1 MAAERGGAGASS
13 AKPAPSTLLPMN
25 GRTIRIHLVDG
36 SPTGTLTSEIMNW
49 TGHALVF
56 PRAKLVDVAKRPE
69 VRRTGL
75 YCLVGLDPDSPTR
88 DRVYVGE
95 ADNVVTRLGIHNNDD
110 SRDFWTRTAVFV
122 SKDENLTKAH
132 ARYLESRLIELSRQA
147 GRAVVANATSPPRPP
162 LPEADIADME
172 YFLAQ
177 IEMMLPV
184 LGFTFLQR
192 APEPTTAE
200 ATAESP
206 IFTLTGVGANAE
218 AREIDGEFVVFKGST
233 ARRHGVDSW
242 KSGRSVRDALIEE
255 GKLVDAPD
263 PDTLVFADNVSF
275 SSPSTAA
282 SVVLGANTNG
292 RIKWTV
298 SSTGQTY
305 ADWHESRLRMAGIE
319 DNYDSE

>member
-1 MAAERGGAGASS
+1 MH
-13 AKPAPSTLLPMN
+13 

-36 SPTGTLTSEIMNW
+36 SPTGTLTAEIMNW

-56 PRAKLVDVAKRPE
+56 PRAKLADVAKRPE

-75 YCLVGLDPDSPTR
+75 YCLVGPDPESATR
-88 DRVYVGE
+88 ESVYIGE
-95 ADNVVTRLGIHNNDD
+95 ADNVVSRLGIHNNDE

-132 ARYLESRLIELSRQA
+132 ARYLESRVIELAKQS
-147 GRAVVANATSPPRPP
+147 GRALVANATSPPRPP

-184 LGFTFLQR
+184 LGFMFLQR
-192 APEPTTAE
+192 APEPARVE
-200 ATAESP
+200 ATVDSP
-206 IFTLTGVGANAE
+206 LFVLSGVGVKAE
-218 AREIDGEFVVFKGST
+218 AREIDGEFVVLKGST
-233 ARRHGVDSW
+233 ARRQGVESW
-242 KSGRSVRDALIEE
+242 SSGRSARDALIDE
-255 GKLVDAPD
+255 GKLVDGVD
-263 PDTLVFADNVSF
+263 TETLVFADNVSF

-292 RIKWTV
+292 RIKWAIP
-298 SSTGQTY
+298 STGQTY
-305 ADWHESRLRMAGIE
+305 ADWQETRLKIVGVDADGE
-319 DNYDSE
+319 VDGAV